1 MKARVNQLRQLMTE
15 HTLDVLIISHP
26 LNYRY
31 LSGFTGSSGALFI
44 TPTAQYL
51 ITDSRYYT
59 QAEDQAPEWELIK
72 SQSGWQVGA
81 QEWVKENGVKRVGF
95 EADHLT
101 YKEWHK
107 FATTSPEGTTWVAF
121 SDVVSK
127 MRSVKASHE
136 YEGIRAAQNL
146 TDLAGER
153 LPLMIQVGMTEKQVA
168 WELEKFLRENG
179 ADALAFETI
188 VASGPHSARPH
199 HRPTTR
205 VIQENEPVTIDFG
218 AKLDGWHSDM
228 TRTYFT
234 GEPTLEYR
242 RVYDTVLGAVELVEK
257 GLKAGLGLRAAD
269 AIARDY
275 IVEFG
280 YGDHFGH
287 GLGHGVGLDIH
298 EEPRLSYRAEEDA
311 IAYAGQ
317 IVTIEPGIYI
327 PEWGGVRIEDLAMV
341 TEDGVE
347 ILTTTSKDIDAWRK
361 ARQTT

>member
-1 MKARVNQLRQLMTE
+1 MKARVNQLHQLLAE
-15 HTLDVLIISHP
+15 HNLDVLVISNP

-31 LSGFTGSSGALFI
+31 LSGFNGSAGALCI
-44 TPTAQYL
+44 TPDAQYL

-59 QAEDQAPEWELIK
+59 QAEQQAPDWQLVK
-72 SQSGWQVGA
+72 SQHGWQMGV
-81 QEWVKENGVKRVGF
+81 QTWVKDHQAKRVGF
-95 EADHLT
+95 EAEHLT
-101 YKEWHK
+101 YKDWHK
-107 FATTSPEGTTWVAF
+107 FVTASPEGTNWVAF
-121 SDVVSK
+121 SDLVSK

-136 YEGIRAAQNL
+136 YEGIRAAQAL
-146 TDLAGER
+146 TDLAGEQ

-199 HRPTTR
+199 HRPSDR
-205 VIQENEPVTIDFG
+205 IIQENEPVTIDFG

-242 RVYDTVLGAVELVEK
+242 RVYETVLGAVDLVEK
-257 GLKAGLGLRAAD
+257 GLKAGLGLRATD

-280 YGDHFGH
+280 YGDYFGH
-287 GLGHGVGLDIH
+287 GLGHGVGLNIH
-298 EEPRLSYRAEEDA
+298 EEPHLSFRAEESE
-311 IAYAGQ
+311 ITRSGQ

-327 PEWGGVRIEDLAMV
+327 PEWGGVRIEDMAMV
-341 TEDGVE
+341 TDDGVD
-347 ILTTTSKDIDAWRK
+347 ILTRTSKDIDAWRQ
-361 ARQTT
+361 ARQND